1 MDMTLDSRIEAYL
14 DGTLSPEET
23 HAFEAELAQAE
34 LSRAFSEALMIRTA
48 FRTPVE
54 LPDDLVD
61 RVSEALGAAIQ
72 AEVAAGKAP
81 SGSTVRAVLGSFG
94 WIFRGPGLAVLPGGG
109 SGGQTRAGFG
119 TIRYAWAPVS
129 LLRKP
134 RQTKAN
140 ASLSRRLVTRLL
152 RRGK

>member
-23 HAFEAELAQAE
+23 HAFEAKLAQAE

-61 RVSEALGAAIQ
+61 RVSEALGAAVQ
-72 AEVAAGKAP
+72 AEVAAGQAP
-81 SGSTVRAVLGSFG
+81 TGNTVRAVLGSFG
-94 WIFRGPGLAVLPGGG
+94 WILRGPGLAVSPGG
-109 SGGQTRAGFG
+109 SGNQTRAGFG

-134 RQTKAN
+134 RQTKAS